1 MAGTGQ
7 QLFQRQTLQ
16 RRAVPEQTVQIV
28 DVGLQMPVVMQ
39 VHGFFVNERLQRVI
53 GIGAGGCAVLLAHF
67 ARDVAVLVVAVAK
80 RDLTCAAGGLRE
92 QIAYAVVA
100 VYRCQGA
107 RRGFNP
113 LACRVVGVAGHVSC
127 SRSIFYFFVYSLKF
141 AQSILK

>member
-1 MAGTGQ
+1 MQEAG
-7 QLFQRQTLQ
+7 QL
-16 RRAVPEQTVQIV
+16 P
-28 DVGLQMPVVMQ
+28 
-39 VHGFFVNERLQRVI
+39 QRVI